1 MKTNIVLF
9 DENLDTVKNISYDSA
24 NNEFMVNCREQIIN
38 FDKATN
44 SYLESINHGID
55 CISSCDGLVFTDDLW
70 IFIEFKNGKISK
82 TDNYY
87 KVKKKIP
94 HSLNVFCDILGI
106 NISTTREKMIFILVY
121 NKDKNKISDSECQNN
136 SNSKDFI
143 IGHVFDKANKDPIGF
158 GLHKYKG
165 VYFKEVHTFNVDEF
179 CEYFDNNIKPFI

>member
-1 MKTNIVLF
+1 MKTNIGIF
-9 DENLDTVKNISYDSA
+9 DKNLDTVKNISYDSG

-38 FDKATN
+38 FDKVTN

-55 CISSCDGLVFTDDLW
+55 SISSCDGLVFTDDLW
-70 IFIEFKNGKISK
+70 IFIEFKNGKISNTGK
-82 TDNYY
+82 HY
-87 KVKKKIP
+87 KVKKKVP
-94 HSLNVFCDILGI
+94 HSLNIFCDILGI

-143 IGHVFDKANKDPIGF
+143 IGHVFDKAKEEFVRFD
-158 GLHKYKG
+158 LLKYKG

>member
-9 DENLDTVKNISYDSA
+9 DENLDTVKNISCDSA
-24 NNEFMVNCREQIIN
+24 NDECMVNCREQIIN

-87 KVKKKIP
+87 KVKKKVP
-94 HSLNVFCDILGI
+94 HSLNVFL
-106 NISTTREKMIFILVY
+106 
-121 NKDKNKISDSECQNN
+121 
-136 SNSKDFI
+136 
-143 IGHVFDKANKDPIGF
+143 
-158 GLHKYKG
+158 
-165 VYFKEVHTFNVDEF
+165 
-179 CEYFDNNIKPFI
+179 

>member
-1 MKTNIVLF
+1 MKTNIGIF
-9 DENLDTVKNISYDSA
+9 DKNLDTVKNISYDSG

-38 FDKATN
+38 FDKVTN

-55 CISSCDGLVFTDDLW
+55 SISSCDGLVFTDDLW
-70 IFIEFKNGKISK
+70 IFIEFKNGKISNTGK
-82 TDNYY
+82 HY
-87 KVKKKIP
+87 KVKKKVP
-94 HSLNVFCDILGI
+94 HSLNIFCDILGI
-106 NISTTREKMIFILVY
+106 NITTTREKMIFILVY

-143 IGHVFDKANKDPIGF
+143 IGHVFDKANTDPIGF

-179 CEYFDNNIKPFI
+179 CEYFYDNIKPFI